1 MWEHKSRR
9 GKNVLFILLTGEL
22 QVWTAIFTFK
32 YSGRAFMQNKGVS
45 GAWLHIF
52 PVHKRRN
59 LISVTKKQLFSTNR
73 DMFCIPCFFFFF
85 LENPLRLHHPEPGL
99 PQGLTYFLLQSTLI
113 HVLLSIKAWK
123 CNGKQV
129 DMIWPGQK
137 FILVFFFSTLPQY
150 NNLSEAL
157 SQVTLQ
163 TRLWFEKINTFP
175 LISCD
180 TSILLNGKTLRWK
193 ATINSNSFQQ
203 EQSYMGT
210 TRVSLDRAHCHLCSS
225 QSPPELLGSRWF
237 CYVCL

>member
-85 LENPLRLHHPEPGL
+85 PGKPLTPTSPR
-99 PQGLTYFLLQSTLI
+99 TRASTRFNLFSFTV
-113 HVLLSIKAWK
+113 HLNTCFTIKAWK

-137 FILVFFFSTLPQY
+137 FILVFFFSILPQY